1 MESVFIVREILA
13 FAWMTNVNSARRI
26 DRKSEACLIAS
37 YEITSCRFDFYYS
50 NRFDDHFG
58 AGKRGSPAARTGK
71 TAKKAMCADYAKLN
85 LSAEQKTKL
94 TALQEKCMKDGCTEE
109 SRAKFL
115 KSAKRILSADQYA
128 QLKAEC
134 AKLEKKQS

>member
-1 MESVFIVREILA
+1 MMIRLASLIFLVAIGFIALPLQAEDA
-13 FAWMTNVNSARRI
+13 
-26 DRKSEACLIAS
+26 ACCA
-37 YEITSCRFDFYYS
+37 
-50 NRFDDHFG
+50 
-58 AGKRGSPAARTGK
+58 KGK
-71 TAKKAMCADYAKLN
+71 TAKKEWCASYAKLS

-94 TALQEKCMKDGCTEE
+94 TALQEKCMKDGCTEK

-134 AKLEKKQS
+134 EKSEKKQS